1 MGQEHS
7 TQSKKSERK
16 VVRELREERSVRNNG
31 VQENPA
37 VNQHDIRAASFQ
49 EERSLD
55 DNLYANENIQQNLRL
70 SWDEDPIIQLN
81 VGGYIYKTE
90 AETLKRCPFIDSLLN
105 TVEKDC
111 DTNSLFVDRNG
122 RLFEYIL
129 NYLLHGKFNPPTDL
143 PELSCLK
150 DEAEFYGLDSLE
162 KQIEQMVF
170 TECLKQTEVKERN
183 YQVLTM
189 QEFYS
194 LSSVDLRHSEK
205 QNLDTISKEYE
216 VITTLYTED
225 PYWVCPRAFEVLKA
239 LKTPRCD
246 FHWLVVDVTQFLCS
260 VPKRAKGERGKKN
273 IFFLLTF
280 TMSFVPVNPKPFL
293 NDLTGKPVSVKL
305 KWGGEYQGYLV
316 SVDNYMNLQLANTEE
331 FQNGVSVGSLGEV
344 LIRCNNVLYIRGV
357 DEDVKMETQEE

>member
-225 PYWVCPRAFEVLKA
+225 PYWVCPRGLYSHTAPQKCGKTCKSIFEPDHHGWHFKDVQK
-239 LKTPRCD
+239 
-246 FHWLVVDVTQFLCS
+246 VVVAT
-260 VPKRAKGERGKKN
+260 R
-273 IFFLLTF
+273 
-280 TMSFVPVNPKPFL
+280 
-293 NDLTGKPVSVKL
+293 
-305 KWGGEYQGYLV
+305 
-316 SVDNYMNLQLANTEE
+316 DN
-331 FQNGVSVGSLGEV
+331 
-344 LIRCNNVLYIRGV
+344 
-357 DEDVKMETQEE
+357 